1 MASILVA
8 VSVGTVVL
16 GFTKKVLTVNKMK
29 KKKKKQ
35 MKKKEKKKK
44 KNKNSIKHYNI
55 GGQNAG
61 VH

>member
-35 MKKKEKKKK
+35 MKKKEKKRRTRT
-44 KNKNSIKHYNI
+44 
-55 GGQNAG
+55 Q
-61 VH
+61 